1 MESISL
7 ANRNI
12 MASLSGA
19 GGSQIYRYD
28 ILNSGKWIR
37 LLRLLPGRDD
47 DTLSCELFSADI
59 HSNSKYSAISYVWG
73 DATKKAAIICSG
85 HNFGITYNLR
95 DALKRIRH
103 ETAESSVSNNLI
115 NYNYWPVIKLN

>member
-1 MESISL
+1 
-7 ANRNI
+7 

-28 ILNSGKWIR
+28 ILNRGKWIR

-59 HSNSKYSAISYVWG
+59 RSNLKYSAISYVWEMPLN
-73 DATKKAAIICSG
+73 ASG
-85 HNFGITYNLR
+85 TRQTRGLSGPTQFASIKPTTL
-95 DALKRIRH
+95 
-103 ETAESSVSNNLI
+103 SVRARL
-115 NYNYWPVIKLN
+115 LL